1 MKIKIFCLL
10 LVSFLLSS
18 CGTKLDDVKAAD
30 IIKESFELTADDTVE
45 ILGISEESEDIVIV
59 KFKLNEVQISS
70 RMRKYDKGW
79 QLDEIQNDFGMW
91 VPAENLTSSFSN
103 HERQMNTM
111 KEITAIATAI
121 IDHVTDNGIAPAQD
135 GIFDESS
142 TFYSALVPYYIKSLP
157 TKDKW
162 GNDYLV
168 YCGQACD
175 GKYGISDPS
184 ADEFVIVSK
193 GKDGELDAWSYD
205 PSDPASAFYKI
216 ESQEDF
222 NNDLIMWNGNW
233 IRAPK
238 SE

>member
-30 IIKESFELTADDTVE
+30 IIKESFELTEDDTVE
-45 ILGISEESEDIVIV
+45 ILGISEESEDVAIV
-59 KFKLNEVQISS
+59 KFKLNDVQISS
-70 RMRKYDKGW
+70 KMRKYDKGW

-91 VPAENLTSSFSN
+91 LPAENLTSSFSN

-111 KEITAIATAI
+111 KDITVIATAI
-121 IDHVTDNGIAPAQD
+121 IDHVTDFGIAPTQD

-142 TFYSALVPYYIKSLP
+142 TFYSALVPYYMKSLP

-162 GNDYLV
+162 GNNYIV
-168 YCGQACD
+168 YCGQACN
-175 GKYGISDPS
+175 GKYGISDPGD
-184 ADEFVIVSK
+184 DELVIIST
-193 GKDGELDAWSYD
+193 GKDGELDAWLFD
-205 PSDPASAFYKI
+205 PSDPASAFYNI
-216 ESQEDF
+216 QSPEDF

-238 SE
+238 SK